1 MTELLVRPINA
12 TPWKS
17 RKRKN
22 VVIIAFASIFPSV
35 AAFVIATLFEI
46 PGAIAVLIVFLP
58 IQLVSSSL
66 AALLLRGKRGVADAI
81 LNVGVIFST
90 FTISILLGSV
100 LFSVI
105 SWGLKALSP
114 HFLYQNSIYVSPT
127 TSLDYG
133 GVGHA
138 ILGSLIVVGLVTL
151 VTVPLGIGVAV
162 YLTETNG
169 RFRGPVRFFSQAM
182 SGLPSVVAGL
192 FIYTVF
198 IASGLVKP
206 VGWLGAASLLL
217 LMLPTI
223 ARMSEEVLK
232 LVPGDL
238 RSAALALGAPRRRAF
253 FLVILPA
260 AKTGLITAVL
270 LGLARVFG
278 ETAPLILTT
287 NISNETNI
295 NPTSDGMTTLPTY
308 IYSFLSAGYDTSR
321 QRAWGAALVL
331 LIIIGF
337 LFTLTRIFGSKA
349 VGKK

>member
-1 MTELLVRPINA
+1 MSDLLVRPTNA

-22 VVIIAFASIFPSV
+22 V
-35 AAFVIATLFEI
+35 FVIAIASVVPSLFTLFVAEFFQI
-46 PGAIAVLIVFLP
+46 PGAIALLIIFLP
-58 IQLVSSSL
+58 LQLISSSL
-66 AALLLRGKRGVADAI
+66 AALLLRGKRGIADAI
-81 LNVGVIFST
+81 LNVGVFFST
-90 FTISILLGSV
+90 IAISILLGSV
-100 LFSVI
+100 LFSVV

-114 HFLYQNSIYVSPT
+114 HFLYQNSVYVSPS

-138 ILGSLIVVGLVTL
+138 ILGSLIVVGLVTI
-151 VTVPLGIGVAV
+151 VTVPFGIGVAI

-198 IASGLVKP
+198 ISSGLVKP
-206 VGWLGAASLLL
+206 VGWLGAASLML

-253 FLVILPA
+253 FQVILPA

-287 NISNETNI
+287 FVSNETNA
-295 NPTSDGMTTLPTY
+295 NPFSDGMTTLPTY
-308 IYSFLSAGYDTSR
+308 IYSFLSAGYDTST
-321 QRAWGAALVL
+321 QRAWGAAFVL
-331 LIIIGF
+331 LIIIGL
-337 LFTLTRIFGSKA
+337 LFSLTRILGSKT

>member
-1 MTELLVRPINA
+1 MTQIAVRPTNA
-12 TPWKS
+12 TPWKN
-17 RKRKN
+17 RNRKN
-22 VVIIAFASIFPSV
+22 VALIAIASV
-35 AAFVIATLFEI
+35 APSLIAVIVRFLLELPGAVTLF
-46 PGAIAVLIVFLP
+46 LIFLP
-58 IQLVSSSL
+58 LQLLFSAL
-66 AALLLRGKRGVADAI
+66 AALILRGKRGIADAF

-90 FTISILLGSV
+90 VAISILLGSV

-114 HFLYQNSIYVSPT
+114 HFLYQNSVYITPT
-127 TSLDYG
+127 TSLEYG

-151 VTVPLGIGVAV
+151 ATVPIGIGVAV
-162 YLTETNG
+162 YLTETDG

-232 LVPGDL
+232 LVPGEL
-238 RSAALALGAPRRRAF
+238 RAAALALGAPRRRAF
-253 FLVILPA
+253 FQVILPA

-295 NPTSDGMTTLPTY
+295 NPTSDGMTTLTTY
-308 IYSFLSAGYDTSR
+308 IYSFLGAGYDTSR

-331 LIIIGF
+331 LVVIGI
-337 LFTLTRIFGSKA
+337 LFTLARIFGSRE

>member
-1 MTELLVRPINA
+1 MTQIAARPTNA
-12 TPWKS
+12 TPWKN
-17 RKRKN
+17 RNKKN
-22 VVIIAFASIFPSV
+22 VAVIALASTIPSLIAVLVSNNLGLSGL
-35 AAFVIATLFEI
+35 ATLF
-46 PGAIAVLIVFLP
+46 VVFLP
-58 IQLVSSSL
+58 LQLITSAL
-66 AALLLRGKRGVADAI
+66 AALSLRGKRGVADSF

-90 FTISILLGSV
+90 ITIGIMLGSV

-105 SWGLKALSP
+105 RWGLKALSP
-114 HFLYQNSIYVSPT
+114 HFLYQNSVYVTPT
-127 TSLDYG
+127 TSLEYG

-138 ILGSLIVVGLVTL
+138 ILGSLIIVGLVTL
-151 VTVPLGIGVAV
+151 VTVPLGIAVAV

-182 SGLPSVVAGL
+182 SGLPSIVAGL
-192 FIYTVF
+192 FIYAVF
-198 IASGLVKP
+198 IASGAIRP

-253 FLVILPA
+253 FQVILPA

-295 NPTSDGMTTLPTY
+295 NPTSNGMTTLTTY
-308 IYSFLSAGYDTSR
+308 IYSFLGAGYDTSR

-331 LIIIGF
+331 LIVIGI
-337 LFTLTRIFGSKA
+337 LFSLARILGSKE

>member
-1 MTELLVRPINA
+1 MTQLLERPLNA

-22 VVIIAFASIFPSV
+22 VVVIAFASIFPSV
-35 AAFVIATLFEI
+35 AAFVIATLFDI
-46 PGAIAVLIVFLP
+46 PGAIAVLVVFLP

-114 HFLYQNSIYVSPT
+114 HFLYQNSVYVSPA
-127 TSLDYG
+127 TSLEYG

-169 RFRGPVRFFSQAM
+169 RFRDPVRFFSQAM

-198 IASGLVKP
+198 ISTGLVKP
-206 VGWLGAASLLL
+206 VGWLGAAALLL

-287 NISNETNI
+287 NISNETNV
-295 NPTSDGMTTLPTY
+295 NPASDGMTTLPTY

-337 LFTLTRIFGSKA
+337 LFTLTRIFGSKT
-349 VGKK
+349 VGTK